1 MSSAPTSLSFE
12 SFPSVT
18 QAGRVLVDFGADWC
32 APCRALAPT
41 FERASVRYAEKLGF
55 GKVDIDDEPELAQ
68 SLHIHSIPTL
78 IAFEDG
84 KEIGRVSG
92 ALPAA
97 ALHQAIDAFL
107 EGNGFG
113 EAVEHHHHG

>member
-1 MSSAPTSLSFE
+1 MSALTSLSLE
-12 SFPSVT
+12 SFQSVT
-18 QAGRVLVDFGADWC
+18 QTGRVLVDFGADWC

-41 FERASVRYAEKLGF
+41 FERASQRYGQQLSF

-84 KEIGRVSG
+84 KEVGRVSG
-92 ALPAA
+92 ALSAA
-97 ALHQAIDAFL
+97 SLHQAIDGFL
-107 EGNGFG
+107 EGHPFG
-113 EAVEHHHHG
+113 QAVEHHHHHG